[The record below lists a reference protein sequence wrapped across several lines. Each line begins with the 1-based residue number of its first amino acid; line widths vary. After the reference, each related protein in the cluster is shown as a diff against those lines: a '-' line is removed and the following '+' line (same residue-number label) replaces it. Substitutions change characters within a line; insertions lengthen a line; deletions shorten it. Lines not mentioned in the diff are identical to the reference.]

1 MPHDL
6 REMTGL
12 IIGSALRIHTALGP
26 GMFESVYREVLA
38 DDLTRKGLLVEVE
51 KTFPIVF
58 EGRSFDKAFRVDLA
72 VENKVLVELK
82 SITQIA
88 PIHLTQL
95 LTYLRMLD
103 CRVGLVLNFGRLS
116 LEIKR
121 VANGA

>member
-1 MPHDL
+1 
-6 REMTGL
+6 
-12 IIGSALRIHTALGP
+12 
-26 GMFESVYREVLA
+26 MFESVYRDVLA
-38 DDLTRKGLLVEVE
+38 DDVRRKGLLVETE
-51 KTFPIVF
+51 KIFPVVF
-58 EGRSFDKAFRVDLA
+58 EGRSFDRAFRVDLA

-82 SITQIA
+82 SITQIV

-95 LTYLRMLD
+95 LIYLRLLD

>member
-1 MPHDL
+1 MEDL
-6 REMTGL
+6 RRITEL
-12 IIGSALRIHTALGP
+12 VIGSALRIHSALGP
-26 GMFESVYREVLA
+26 GLFESVYRDVLA
-38 DDLTRKGLLVEVE
+38 DDLTRKSLHVEVE
-51 KTFPIVF
+51 KTFPIIF

-88 PIHLTQL
+88 PIHFTQL

-103 CRVGLVLNFGRLS
+103 YRVGLILNFGRLS

-121 VANGA
+121 VANGI

>member
-1 MPHDL
+1 MDDL
-6 REMTGL
+6 RKITEL
-12 IIGSALRIHTALGP
+12 IIGSALRIHSALGP
-26 GMFESVYREVLA
+26 GMFESVYREIMA

-58 EGRSFDKAFRVDLA
+58 EGRCFDKAFRVDLA

-82 SITQIA
+82 SIVQIA

-95 LTYLRMLD
+95 LTYLRLLD

-121 VANGA
+121 VANGV